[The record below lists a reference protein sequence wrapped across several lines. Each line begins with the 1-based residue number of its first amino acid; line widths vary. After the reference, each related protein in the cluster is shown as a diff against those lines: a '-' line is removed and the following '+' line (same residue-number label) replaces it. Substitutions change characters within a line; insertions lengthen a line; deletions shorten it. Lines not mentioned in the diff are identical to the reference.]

1 MTEKRFSD
9 LPLGDAHLRET
20 QASSEDIYHG
30 KFLHLKKDIVT
41 LPDGQQA
48 VREYLI
54 HPGAIAIVPILDDGR
69 IVLERQF
76 RYPIGKA
83 VIEIPAGKLEV
94 GEDPL
99 ECGKRE
105 LFEETGY
112 TANDWFFLARIH
124 PVIGY
129 ATEFIDIYV
138 ARGLQPGTRHL
149 DAEEFLDVFAASL
162 QEMRQWID
170 EGTITDVK
178 TIISVYHLIAKNI
191 LQ

>member
-1 MTEKRFSD
+1 MCSSD
-9 LPLGDAHLRET
+9 LLDDRPARARCRVGHAATAHWRLADRELPYFSEQLPASGPGPGPLRGLPGGRRRSLQVLAHLR
-20 QASSEDIYHG
+20 AP
-30 KFLHLKKDIVT
+30 LW
-41 LPDGQQA
+41 P
-48 VREYLI
+48 VRAA
-54 HPGAIAIVPILDDGR
+54 PSARGA
-69 IVLERQF
+69 
-76 RYPIGKA
+76 
-83 VIEIPAGKLEV
+83 PA
-94 GEDPL
+94 L

-112 TANDWFFLARIH
+112 TAKEWFFLARIH

-178 TIISVYHLIAKNI
+178 TIISVYHLMAKNI